1 MTDSFTI
8 SGQQFLRDGVPHQ
21 IISGAVHYFRIP
33 HPLWE
38 DRLRR
43 LLAMGANAVETYVA
57 WNFHVPHAG
66 TAPDFTAGADL
77 GGFIDLAGAL
87 GLDVIVRPGP
97 YICAE
102 WDLGGFPSWLLAD
115 DAAAGA
121 LRTSDPAYLAHVGA
135 WFDVLIPIIAERQ
148 LTRGGP
154 VIAVQAEN
162 EYGSYG
168 NDADYLRAMVDG
180 LRARGIDVPLFTSDG
195 PEPLMLAGGTVPG
208 LLATANFGSRQ
219 AEAFAEL
226 ARVRPDQPGM
236 CMEFWNGWFD
246 HWGTP
251 HHRRDA
257 ASAAEELAGMLADG
271 RSVNFYMAHGGTN
284 FGVWAG
290 ANCHDLEDDA
300 AEPQYQPTITSY
312 DYDAPIAEDG
322 TLTAKFDAFRD
333 VIAAHTGRTPPAP
346 PPPAAR
352 LAPRAVEVT
361 ATLDLA
367 AVLDGVA
374 PIRGAIPRSFER
386 LGIHHGVVRY
396 LTTVDATTTP
406 IPPADLHLDGLA
418 DLASV
423 VVNGALIGRLG
434 RTRADAAYGPARDG
448 LRITLDRPVNTIEI
462 TVASLGRVNFGR
474 HLRDEKGLR
483 AVRYSHQHLFSW
495 THAGL
500 DLTTLPE
507 LDWTAAAT
515 AAVGPVGGLHR
526 AVVELTE
533 QDRARDA
540 YIALPGW
547 HHGHV
552 FLNGFNLGRYW
563 NPAGPQRTLYAP
575 APLWR
580 AGANELV
587 IAELTLPADAPGGPI
602 EIRDT
607 PQLG

>member
-1 MTDSFTI
+1 MTDTFVVA
-8 SGQQFLRDGVPHQ
+8 GQDFLRDGVPHQ
-21 IISGAVHYFRIP
+21 IISGAVHYFRVP
-33 HPLWE
+33 RALWE

-57 WNFHVPHAG
+57 WNFHAPHAG
-66 TAPDFTAGADL
+66 TDPDFTGDADL
-77 GGFIDLAGAL
+77 GAYIDLAGDL

-102 WDLGGFPSWLLAD
+102 WDLGGFPSWLLTD

-121 LRTSDPAYLAHVGA
+121 LRTSDPAYLAHVDE
-135 WFDVLIPIIAERQ
+135 WFDALIPIIAERQ

-168 NDADYLRAMVDG
+168 NDAAYLRAMADG
-180 LRARGIDVPLFTSDG
+180 LRARGIDVLLFTSDG

-226 ARVRPDQPGM
+226 ARARPDQPGM

-246 HWGTP
+246 HWGVE
-251 HHRRDA
+251 HHTRDA

-290 ANCHDLEDDA
+290 ANCHDGQAGPEF
-300 AEPQYQPTITSY
+300 QPTITSY

-322 TLTAKFDAFRD
+322 TLTAKFEAFRD

-346 PPPAAR
+346 PPAPAR
-352 LAPRAVEVT
+352 LTPRTVDVQFS
-361 ATLDLA
+361 LDLG
-367 AVLDGVA
+367 AVLDGVPAVLA
-374 PIRGAIPRSFER
+374 PAPRSFER
-386 LGIHHGVVRY
+386 LGIHHGVARY
-396 LTTVDATTTP
+396 VTTVPGPMPA
-406 IPPADLHLDGLA
+406 ADLHLDGLA
-418 DLASV
+418 DLATV
-423 VVNGALIGRLG
+423 VVNGTLVGRLG
-434 RTRADAAYGPARDG
+434 RTQADPGYGHAGDG
-448 LRITLDRPVNTIEI
+448 LRVELDQPVNTIEI
-462 TVASLGRVNFGR
+462 TVTSLGRVNFGR
-474 HLRDEKGLR
+474 HLRDSKGLQ
-483 AVRYSHQHLFSW
+483 AVRLAHQHLFSW
-495 THAGL
+495 AHAGL

-507 LDWTAAAT
+507 LDWTARASS
-515 AAVGPVGGLHR
+515 AVRVHGGLHR
-526 AVVELTE
+526 AVVDLTE
-533 QDRARDA
+533 QDAGDA
-540 YIALPGW
+540 YLALPGW

-602 EIRDT
+602 EIRDS
-607 PQLG
+607 PDLG